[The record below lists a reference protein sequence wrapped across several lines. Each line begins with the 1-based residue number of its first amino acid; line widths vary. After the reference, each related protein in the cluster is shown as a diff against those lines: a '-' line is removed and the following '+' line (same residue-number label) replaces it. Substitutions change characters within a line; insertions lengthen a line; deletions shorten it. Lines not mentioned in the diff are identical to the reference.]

1 MDRASVAVRRQR
13 GNDGH
18 FTFFTSFKTGCGT
31 ASSVFESDFLAL
43 CLDGHVPG
51 CALIDQTWQSVELQ
65 QSGGW
70 LRRRRVD
77 PIFAQVD
84 CHG

>member
-1 MDRASVAVRRQR
+1 MDRAPALVRRQR

-18 FTFFTSFKTGCGT
+18 FIFFASLKTRCGA
-31 ASSVFESDFLAL
+31 ASSAFESDFLAL

-51 CALIDQTWQSVELQ
+51 CALIDQTWRSVELQ
-65 QSGGW
+65 QSGGR
-70 LRRRRVD
+70 LHRRRVD